1 MIPEVYFQH
10 DEDSYGLTRK
20 NGVPQKITQAGHL
33 YRDVTNPWDDPGVV
47 SAHMRLVDR
56 RLEIPGGNRTPR
68 QRENITRSNL
78 PFAVHMASEVT
89 KDMNLRTPDGQRVY
103 LHLLRFRQRQHH
115 LGRWMRDMVDADGL
129 VTEETEL
136 QFWFDYTHRKVLPIV
151 KSCIVYNSPYAQP
164 YHDKQTPKISVGRTD
179 RRKSKH
185 YLNLLRRA
193 CEQGNVIYK
202 LSDSVMPSGPTSPYR
217 VKEILDKIN
226 DHGME
231 AVKPESLVALYRKY
245 SDAWTDDP
253 CDLADSEWSKF
264 RKAVCVEYTD
274 YDYLIFD

>member
-10 DEDSYGLTRK
+10 DEDSYELTRK
-20 NGVPQKITQAGHL
+20 HGVPQKITQAGR
-33 YRDVTNPWDDPGVV
+33 YRRDDANPWCDPGAV
-47 SAHMRLVDR
+47 SARMRLVDR
-56 RLEIPGGNRTPR
+56 RLEIPGGNYSPC

-78 PFAVHMASEVT
+78 PFAVYMASEVT

-103 LHLLRFRQRQHH
+103 SHLLKFRHRHLHLN
-115 LGRWMRDMVDADGL
+115 RWMREMVGKDGL

-136 QFWFDYTHRKVLPIV
+136 QFWFDYTHRKALPIIN
-151 KSCIVYNSPYAQP
+151 SCIVYNSPYAQP

-193 CEQGNVIYK
+193 CEQGNVIDK
-202 LSDSVMPSGPTSPYR
+202 LSDSVRPSWPATTHR
-217 VKEILDKIN
+217 DKEILDKLN

-231 AVKPESLVALYRKY
+231 AVKPESIVALYRKY

-253 CDLADSEWSKF
+253 CDLSDSEWGKF
-264 RKAVCVEYTD
+264 RRDICVEYTD